1 MVLAILFTDSA
12 VVNHFLIL
20 PSKTLGKGDKR
31 KAGFGLLLFLSR
43 PID

>member
-20 PSKTLGKGDKR
+20 PSKTPERGTER

>member
-20 PSKTLGKGDKR
+20 PSKTLERGGQSEGWIR
-31 KAGFGLLLFLSR
+31 LAAVFV
-43 PID
+43 